1 MQKFMNEFRE
11 NHDLVA
17 ILRPLW
23 KGETE
28 YLSLIKWLY
37 TVYQKKISVLK
48 NFRILDCQLNEKTGK
63 DAIFI
68 FKEL

>member
-17 ILRPLW
+17 ILRSLW

-37 TVYQKKISVLK
+37 TRKKISVLK

>member
-1 MQKFMNEFRE
+1 MEGRNGVSITDK
-11 NHDLVA
+11 VV
-17 ILRPLW
+17 
-23 KGETE
+23 
-28 YLSLIKWLY
+28 
-37 TVYQKKISVLK
+37 VYQKKISVLK